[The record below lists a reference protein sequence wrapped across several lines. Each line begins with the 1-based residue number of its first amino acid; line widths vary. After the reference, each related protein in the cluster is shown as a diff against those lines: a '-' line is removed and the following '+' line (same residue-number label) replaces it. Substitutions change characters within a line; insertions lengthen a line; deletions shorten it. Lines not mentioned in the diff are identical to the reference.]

1 VSERYEEVRRTLV
14 ARGYLQGRLERFVLR
29 DLFAAYGPGAMVRTS
44 GKAALL
50 GAPILGALLAAST
63 VAANRPHLTLRDALV
78 LSGYF
83 SLLAAVALF
92 ALDLIAAGLA
102 AALARRRGARSSDAL
117 RAALI
122 VAVPVLAYLVVL
134 WARGGSG
141 GGFGADLLFL
151 AGATATTGIVAWLA
165 GLVSLASIVGRTG
178 AVPDRNRHFAVLVLA
193 VLVPVAAAYFVLP
206 GTGAADPPH
215 STPPSSHRP
224 SSVTG
229 RLIVVGIDGLDGAL
243 VEAASANGGADPLLD
258 LFARGTTFPKHR
270 PPAEPAE
277 VWTTVATGMPPS
289 MHGVRHAGA
298 TQLPGI
304 AAPIASDHG
313 PVALDAALRFLLPSR
328 TVPASGAGRRVRT
341 LWEIAG
347 FDRKA
352 AAVGWWASWPARGT
366 EGDPPGYVVSD
377 RVLAKLLA
385 GRDEDRDIAPAALY
399 ARLAGEFPADRDRWR
414 AEFASHFSGLPDDV
428 AAWVWESFLIDA
440 FAWKCAAEI
449 LHDPEVGSAF
459 VYLPG
464 LDILRTRLA
473 PRGTAAG
480 PVVWAY
486 LGWLEAA
493 VLVSIPKSENDRVV
507 VIADPGRSAARDAEG
522 FVVVSGGGVA
532 PACVGPPIGD
542 LDVAPL
548 VLRLAGLPSSREM
561 KGVAPSRCLEGALP
575 AAPAIATWGRR
586 GRPEQERASDYD
598 PEMVER
604 LKSLGYLR

>member
-1 VSERYEEVRRTLV
+1 VPERYEEVRRMLV

-29 DLFAAYGPGAMVRTS
+29 DLLEAYGPGTMARTS

-63 VAANRPHLTLRDALV
+63 VAANRPHLTVRDALV
-78 LSGYF
+78 LWGYF
-83 SLLAAVALF
+83 GLLSAVALF

-102 AALARRRGARSSDAL
+102 GAWARRRGARSSDAL
-117 RAALI
+117 RAGLI
-122 VAVPVLAYLVVL
+122 VAVPVLGYLVVL
-134 WARGGSG
+134 WARGRTG

-151 AGATATTGIVAWLA
+151 AAATATTGLVAWLA

-178 AVPDRNRHFAVLVLA
+178 AVPDRNRHFAMLVLA

-206 GTGAADPPH
+206 GAGAADPPR
-215 STPPSSHRP
+215 SLPPSSYARP
-224 SSVTG
+224 SLAG
-229 RLIVVGIDGLDGAL
+229 RLIVVGIDGLDGSL
-243 VEAASANGGADPLLD
+243 VEQASAAAKAGPLLD
-258 LFARGTTFPKHR
+258 LLARGAMFPKHR
-270 PPAEPAE
+270 PAAEPAE
-277 VWTTVATGMPPS
+277 VWTTIATGMPPS
-289 MHGVRHAGA
+289 THGVRQAGA

-304 AAPIASDHG
+304 AAPIASDRG

-347 FDRKA
+347 FDRKSA
-352 AAVGWWASWPARGT
+352 VVGWWASWPARGT

-385 GRDEDRDIAPAALY
+385 GRDEDRDTAPPALY
-399 ARLAGEFPADRDRWR
+399 TRLAGEFSADRDRWR
-414 AEFASHFSGLPDDV
+414 SEFAARFTGLSDDV
-428 AAWVWESFLIDA
+428 AARAWESFLIDA
-440 FAWKCAAEI
+440 FAWKSAGEI
-449 LHDPEVGSAF
+449 LQDPAVGSAF

-473 PRGTAAG
+473 PRGPAAG
-480 PVVWAY
+480 VVTSAY
-486 LGWLEAA
+486 VAWLESAVIAA
-493 VLVSIPKSENDRVV
+493 LPNGENDRIVL
-507 VIADPGRSAARDAEG
+507 IADPGRSAPRDAEG
-522 FVVVSGGGVA
+522 FVAVTGDGVA
-532 PACVGPPIGD
+532 PSCVGPSIGD

-561 KGVAPSRCLEGALP
+561 IGTGPARCFEH
-575 AAPAIATWGRR
+575 AAPAVPSIATWGRR
-586 GRPEQERASDYD
+586 GRPETERESDYD